1 MKWLWK
7 IYDSAVRMIASGMA
21 IACMS
26 SCVQEDM
33 PYDNVEEGLPVTTVL
48 SFRVP
53 QGNDVQV
60 STKAKLNDYSVISS
74 LYMFVYNADG
84 THCEDIIEVP
94 SSDITEKQNAGEYG
108 RYYTAKINT
117 TTGSKAIFA
126 VANYENVESW
136 VGHTDAGN
144 NISFR
149 EAITEL
155 GTRAMTEDL
164 KMSQIAGTIV
174 YLTDTYLNNGTTP
187 EYPTQQMIFTSD
199 IDGDK
204 ITFSTNGSTGQINLQ
219 RIVANVIFNIKN
231 GSFNDKIVSFN
242 PTYYQLFN
250 LPEGTRLGSK
260 RGIEENPS
268 EADADFYYDGTEQ
281 TLTKTSTEGVFT
293 FDFFIPENIQKEVS
307 GISNYHQ
314 RDEWNFNSETGD
326 NVGASN
332 DSKDFTYA
340 PDNATYIVIGG
351 EYAEYEKDKEGNQGR
366 LIYSGNTSYVIH
378 LGNMDESK
386 EEDKKGSLG
395 DFSVRRNWKYTYNI
409 TINGVSSIVNEAQGE
424 NLSNTNQG
432 AEPGAEGGIVDI
444 EDMTLSY
451 SLDAHYEQ
459 VLLSYNLSNIAKTME
474 GRDPDTDDNA
484 DGIPDIDELIG
495 KNLILYIESPFQEG
509 AVTKMPYLDY
519 VKAVKEN
526 KSEEDAKA
534 AYLEDADYKW
544 VEFWPQ
550 SSDTDLAGYPG
561 LSRWKNDGN
570 DIRPDSNDNERL
582 LDAYDVCVKL
592 GKAVKKI
599 WQHWYN
605 NRNAGNIDYSKALN
619 NGNYAEDDITVIYR
633 NGSWY
638 AYFTGF
644 VDEYYYTEY
653 PVTANGHTA
662 GEAVERWSE
671 FTNKSQR
678 RMMISMDIEVSPDG
692 NSTYSRA
699 HTNISQRSIQ
709 TFYDDD
715 TDEPITAFG
724 METFNETPRME
735 YGTPSN
741 SNWTYSDTDGRSNTL
756 TMLNVGNRG
765 ARDWDYYIDEAEN
778 GHKTSISGRR
788 TLDNAY
794 IDDNKAAFA
803 ACLSRNRDLNG
814 NGTIDIDEIRWYMP
828 SINEYIR
835 MGMGA
840 TAISNEAQLYFGD
853 KTELT
858 ETGYP
863 GNFLDDGALYYTSTY
878 NSNKTVFWAVE
889 KGSYGNQI
897 TGEDTAYDNGRYMI
911 RCVRLLPSDVDADL
925 QNFTDVPASVYKPTN
940 LRNGGGYFLDFR
952 GRLTPELFRQIPNT
966 YPYNFLQHN
975 EDSEYNRFYSAIIL
989 AKDYMD
995 TRWLSYDNNINAT
1008 LTELQNIGNNR
1019 TNPCANYHEDGEPA
1033 NAGWRLPNLAELTV
1047 LASNYNDFIYDGLP
1061 NGHQAL
1067 VPTCTQFSN
1076 QAVRQ
1081 AFYVNTRQMVT
1092 CGDDYDGRKPFY
1104 VRCVRDATAAELER
1118 YK

>member
-7 IYDSAVRMIASGMA
+7 IYDSAVRMVVSGMA
-21 IACMS
+21 IACIS

-33 PYDNVEEGLPVTTVL
+33 PYDNVEEGLPLTAVL

-53 QGNDVQV
+53 QGNDVQL
-60 STKAKLNDYSVISS
+60 STKAELNDYSVISS
-74 LYMFVYNADG
+74 LYLFVYNADG
-84 THCEDIIEVP
+84 THCEEIIEVP
-94 SSDITEKQNAGEYG
+94 SSDIKETQNADEYG

-149 EAITEL
+149 ETINDL
-155 GTRAMTEDL
+155 GTRAITEGL
-164 KMSQIAGTIV
+164 TMSQIAGTIV

-231 GSFNDKIVSFN
+231 GSFDDKIVSFN

-293 FDFFIPENIQKEVS
+293 FDFFIPENIQKEVNGLEYS
-307 GISNYHQ
+307 E
-314 RDEWNFNSETGD
+314 RDEWEFTAATGD
-326 NVGASN
+326 NPGENVGASN
-332 DSKDFTYA
+332 DSKDFTNA

-378 LGNMDESK
+378 LGNMDKANE
-386 EEDKKGSLG
+386 GSDG

-409 TINGVSSIVNEAQGE
+409 TINGVQNIVNEARGD
-424 NLSNTNQG
+424 NLSDTNQG
-432 AEPGAEGGIVDI
+432 VEPGAEGGIVNI
-444 EDMTLSY
+444 EEMTLSY

-459 VLLSYNLSNIAKTME
+459 VLLSYNLSNIAERIRTM
-474 GRDPDTDDNA
+474 GGTDPDTDDDG
-484 DGIPDIDELIG
+484 DGISDVDELIG
-495 KNLILYIESPFQEG
+495 NSLILYIESPFQDG
-509 AVTKMPYLDY
+509 AVTKIPYLDY

-526 KSEEDAKA
+526 IPEENAKA

-550 SSDTDLAGYPG
+550 NSNTDFASYPG
-561 LSRWKNDGN
+561 LPRWKNDGN
-570 DIRPDSNDNERL
+570 DIRPNSNDNEKL
-582 LDAYDVCVKL
+582 LDAYDVCVNL

-599 WQHWYN
+599 WQYLHD
-605 NRNAGNIDYSKALN
+605 GNSDYSKVWN
-619 NGNYAEDDITVIYR
+619 DGDYADDIIVRYS

-653 PVTANGHTA
+653 PVSANGHTA
-662 GEAVERWSE
+662 GEAVGRWSE
-671 FTNKSQR
+671 FTNKNQR

-741 SNWTYSDTDGRSNTL
+741 GTYSDTDGRSNSL
-756 TMLNVGNRG
+756 TMLNVGGWG
-765 ARDWDYYIDEAEN
+765 ARDWDYYINEAEN

-788 TLDNAY
+788 TLNDAY
-794 IDDNKAAFA
+794 KRQAAYA
-803 ACLSRNRDLNG
+803 ACLSRNRDLDGDG
-814 NGTIDIDEIRWYMP
+814 NIDIDEIRWYMP

-835 MGMGA
+835 IGMGA

-853 KTELT
+853 KNDLSDGT
-858 ETGYP
+858 YP
-863 GNFLDDGALYYTSTY
+863 GDFLDYGALYYTSTY
-878 NSNKTVFWAVE
+878 NSNNPSDPGRSHYKVVFWAVE
-889 KGSYGNQI
+889 KGSYGDQL
-897 TGEDTAYDNGRYMI
+897 TSYDGGRYMI
-911 RCVRLLPSDVDADL
+911 RCVRLLPSDVDTDL
-925 QNFTDVPASVYKPTN
+925 HDYDGVPASIYN
-940 LRNGGGYFLDFR
+940 LKETSEGNYFFDFR

-975 EDSEYNRFYSAIIL
+975 EDSEYNRFY
-989 AKDYMD
+989 YGMV
-995 TRWLSYDNNINAT
+995 LSRNYLTGTYNQYD
-1008 LTELQNIGNNR
+1008 LDELQNVGNNR
-1019 TNPCANYHEDGEPA
+1019 DNPCADYNEDGL
-1033 NAGWRLPNLAELTV
+1033 GWRLPNLAELTV
-1047 LASNYNDFIYDGLP
+1047 LASDYENFVNIEA
-1061 NGHQAL
+1061 N
-1067 VPTCTQFSN
+1067 VPCCTQFYN
-1076 QAVRQ
+1076 QDVRE
-1081 AFYVNTRQMVT
+1081 AFYINTSQMVT
-1092 CGDDYDGRKPFY
+1092 CHNGYGGNFTFQI
-1104 VRCVRDATAAELER
+1104 RCVRDATAAELER

>member
-1 MKWLWK
+1 M
-7 IYDSAVRMIASGMA
+7 VVSGMA
-21 IACMS
+21 IACIS

-33 PYDNVEEGLPVTTVL
+33 PCDNVEEGLPVTAVL

-53 QGNDVQV
+53 QGNDVQL
-60 STKAKLNDYSVISS
+60 STKAELNDYSVISS
-74 LYMFVYNADG
+74 LYLFVYNADG
-84 THCEDIIEVP
+84 THCEEIIEVP
-94 SSDITEKQNAGEYG
+94 SSDIKETQNAGKYG

-149 EAITEL
+149 ETINDL
-155 GTRAMTEDL
+155 GTRAITEGL
-164 KMSQIAGTIV
+164 TMSQIAGTIV

-231 GSFNDKIVSFN
+231 GSFDDKIVSFN
-242 PTYYQLFN
+242 PTHYQLFN

-293 FDFFIPENIQKEVS
+293 FDFFIPENIQKEVNGLEYS
-307 GISNYHQ
+307 E
-314 RDEWNFNSETGD
+314 RDEWEFTAATGD
-326 NVGASN
+326 NPGENVGASN
-332 DSKDFTYA
+332 DSKDFTNA

-378 LGNMDESK
+378 LGNMDKANE
-386 EEDKKGSLG
+386 GSDG

-409 TINGVSSIVNEAQGE
+409 TINGVQNIVNEARGD
-424 NLSNTNQG
+424 NLSDTNQG
-432 AEPGAEGGIVDI
+432 VEPGAEGGIVNI
-444 EDMTLSY
+444 EEMTLSY

-459 VLLSYNLSNIAKTME
+459 VLLSYNLSNIAERIRTM
-474 GRDPDTDDNA
+474 GGTDPDTDDDG
-484 DGIPDIDELIG
+484 DGISDVDELIG
-495 KNLILYIESPFQEG
+495 NSLILYIESPFQDG
-509 AVTKMPYLDY
+509 AVTKIPYLDY

-526 KSEEDAKA
+526 IPEENAKA

-550 SSDTDLAGYPG
+550 NSNTDFASYPG
-561 LSRWKNDGN
+561 LPRWKNDGN
-570 DIRPDSNDNERL
+570 DIRPNSNDNEKL
-582 LDAYDVCVKL
+582 LDAYDVCVNL

-599 WQHWYN
+599 WQYLHD
-605 NRNAGNIDYSKALN
+605 GNSDYSKVWN
-619 NGNYAEDDITVIYR
+619 DGDYADDIIVRYS

-653 PVTANGHTA
+653 PVSANGHTA
-662 GEAVERWSE
+662 GEAVGRWSE
-671 FTNKSQR
+671 FTNKNQR

-741 SNWTYSDTDGRSNTL
+741 GTYSDTDGRSNSL
-756 TMLNVGNRG
+756 TMLNVGGWG
-765 ARDWDYYIDEAEN
+765 ARDWDYYINEAEN

-788 TLDNAY
+788 TLNDAY
-794 IDDNKAAFA
+794 KRQAAYA
-803 ACLSRNRDLNG
+803 ACLSRNRDLDGDG
-814 NGTIDIDEIRWYMP
+814 NIDIDEIRWYMP

-835 MGMGA
+835 IGMGA

-853 KTELT
+853 KNDLSDGT
-858 ETGYP
+858 YP
-863 GNFLDDGALYYTSTY
+863 GDFLDYGALYYTSTY
-878 NSNKTVFWAVE
+878 NSNNPSDPGRSHYKVVFWAVE
-889 KGSYGNQI
+889 KGSYGDQL
-897 TGEDTAYDNGRYMI
+897 TSYDGGRYMI
-911 RCVRLLPSDVDADL
+911 RCVRLLPSDVDTDL
-925 QNFTDVPASVYKPTN
+925 HDYDGVPASIYN
-940 LRNGGGYFLDFR
+940 LKETSEGNYFFDFR

-975 EDSEYNRFYSAIIL
+975 EDSEYNRFY
-989 AKDYMD
+989 YGMV
-995 TRWLSYDNNINAT
+995 LSRNYLTGTYNQYD
-1008 LTELQNIGNNR
+1008 LDELQNVGNNR
-1019 TNPCANYHEDGEPA
+1019 DNPCADYNEDGL
-1033 NAGWRLPNLAELTV
+1033 GWRLPNLAELTV
-1047 LASNYNDFIYDGLP
+1047 LASDYENFVNIGA
-1061 NGHQAL
+1061 N
-1067 VPTCTQFSN
+1067 VPCCTQFYN
-1076 QAVRQ
+1076 QDVRE
-1081 AFYVNTRQMVT
+1081 AFYINTSQMVT
-1092 CGDDYDGRKPFY
+1092 CHNGYGGNFTFQI
-1104 VRCVRDATAAELER
+1104 RCVRDATAAELER

>member
-26 SCVQEDM
+26 SCVQEDL
-33 PYDNVEEGLPVTTVL
+33 PYGNVEEGLPVTAVL

-94 SSDITEKQNAGEYG
+94 SSDITETQNAGEYG

-149 EAITEL
+149 ETINDLGNRAITEGL
-155 GTRAMTEDL
+155 T
-164 KMSQIAGTIV
+164 MSQIAGTIV

-231 GSFNDKIVSFN
+231 GSFGDKIVSFT

-293 FDFFIPENIQKEVS
+293 FDFFIPENIQKEVEGLEYS
-307 GISNYHQ
+307 E
-314 RDEWNFNSETGD
+314 RDEWEFTAATGD
-326 NVGASN
+326 NPGENVGASN
-332 DSKDFTYA
+332 DSKDFTNA
-340 PDNATYIVIGG
+340 PENATYIVIGG

-378 LGNMDESK
+378 LGNMDKYNE
-386 EEDKKGSLG
+386 GSDG

-409 TINGVSSIVNEAQGE
+409 TINGVQNIVNEARGD
-424 NLSNTNQG
+424 NLSDTNQG
-432 AEPGAEGGIVDI
+432 VEPGAEGGIVNI
-444 EDMTLSY
+444 EEMTLSY

-459 VLLSYNLSNIAKTME
+459 VLLSYNLSNIAEQTM
-474 GRDPDTDDNA
+474 GGTDPDTDDDG
-484 DGIPDIDELIG
+484 DGISDVDELIG
-495 KNLILYIESPFQEG
+495 NSLILYIESPFQDG
-509 AVTKMPYLDY
+509 AVTKTPYIDY

-526 KSEEDAKA
+526 IPEDDAKT

-550 SSDTDLAGYPG
+550 PSNTDLARYPG
-561 LSRWKNDGN
+561 LPLWKNDGN
-570 DIRPDSNDNERL
+570 DIRPDSPDNEKL

-605 NRNAGNIDYSKALN
+605 NRTADNIDYSEAFDEWN
-619 NGNYAEDDITVIYR
+619 EDDITVIYR

-662 GEAVERWSE
+662 GEAVGRWSE

-715 TDEPITAFG
+715 TYEPITAFG

-756 TMLNVGNRG
+756 NMLNVGNSG
-765 ARDWDYYIDEAEN
+765 ALDWDDYINEAEN
-778 GHKTSISGRR
+778 GHRTSISGRR

-794 IDDNKAAFA
+794 NDDNKAAFA

-878 NSNKTVFWAVE
+878 NSNNPSDPGRTHYKVVFWAVE
-889 KGSYGNQI
+889 KGSYGDQL
-897 TGEDTAYDNGRYMI
+897 TSYDGGRYMI
-911 RCVRLLPSDVDADL
+911 RCVRLLPSDVDTDL
-925 QNFTDVPASVYKPTN
+925 HDYDGVPASIYN
-940 LRNGGGYFLDFR
+940 LKETSEGNYFFDFR

-975 EDSEYNRFYSAIIL
+975 EDSEYNRFY
-989 AKDYMD
+989 YGMV
-995 TRWLSYDNNINAT
+995 LSRNYLTGTYNQYD
-1008 LTELQNIGNNR
+1008 LDELQNVGNNR
-1019 TNPCANYHEDGEPA
+1019 DNPCADYNEDGL
-1033 NAGWRLPNLAELTV
+1033 GWRLPNLAELTV
-1047 LASNYNDFIYDGLP
+1047 LASDYENFVNIGA
-1061 NGHQAL
+1061 N
-1067 VPTCTQFSN
+1067 VPCCTQFYN
-1076 QAVRQ
+1076 QDVRE
-1081 AFYVNTRQMVT
+1081 AFYINTSQMVT
-1092 CGDDYDGRKPFY
+1092 CHNGYGGNFTFRI
-1104 VRCVRDATAAELER
+1104 RCVRDATAAELER

>member
-7 IYDSAVRMIASGMA
+7 IYDSAVRMVVSGMA
-21 IACMS
+21 IACIS

-33 PYDNVEEGLPVTTVL
+33 PCDNVEEGLPVTAVL

-53 QGNDVQV
+53 QGNDVQL
-60 STKAKLNDYSVISS
+60 STKAELNDYSVISS
-74 LYMFVYNADG
+74 LYLFVYNADG
-84 THCEDIIEVP
+84 THCEEIIEVP
-94 SSDITEKQNAGEYG
+94 SSDIKETQNAGKYG

-149 EAITEL
+149 ETINDL
-155 GTRAMTEDL
+155 GTRAITEGL
-164 KMSQIAGTIV
+164 TMSQIAGTIV

-231 GSFNDKIVSFN
+231 GSFDDKIVSFN
-242 PTYYQLFN
+242 PTHYQLFN

-293 FDFFIPENIQKEVS
+293 FDFFIPENIQKEVNGLEYS
-307 GISNYHQ
+307 E
-314 RDEWNFNSETGD
+314 RDEWEFTAATGD
-326 NVGASN
+326 NPGENVGASN
-332 DSKDFTYA
+332 DSKDFTNA

-378 LGNMDESK
+378 LGNMDKANE
-386 EEDKKGSLG
+386 GSDG

-409 TINGVSSIVNEAQGE
+409 TINGVQNIVNEARGD
-424 NLSNTNQG
+424 NLSDTNQG
-432 AEPGAEGGIVDI
+432 VEPGAEGGIVNI
-444 EDMTLSY
+444 EEMTLSY

-459 VLLSYNLSNIAKTME
+459 VLLSYNLSNIAERIRTM
-474 GRDPDTDDNA
+474 GGTDPDTDDDG
-484 DGIPDIDELIG
+484 DGISDVDELIG
-495 KNLILYIESPFQEG
+495 NSLILYIESPFQDG
-509 AVTKMPYLDY
+509 AVTKIPYLDY

-526 KSEEDAKA
+526 IPEENAKA

-550 SSDTDLAGYPG
+550 NSNTDFASYPG
-561 LSRWKNDGN
+561 LPRWKNDGN
-570 DIRPDSNDNERL
+570 DIRPNSNDNEKL
-582 LDAYDVCVKL
+582 LDAYDVCVNL

-599 WQHWYN
+599 WQYLHD
-605 NRNAGNIDYSKALN
+605 GNSDYSKVWN
-619 NGNYAEDDITVIYR
+619 DGDYADDIIVRYS

-653 PVTANGHTA
+653 PVSANGHTA
-662 GEAVERWSE
+662 GEAVGRWSE
-671 FTNKSQR
+671 FTNKNQR

-741 SNWTYSDTDGRSNTL
+741 GTYSDTDGRSNSL
-756 TMLNVGNRG
+756 TMLNVGGWG
-765 ARDWDYYIDEAEN
+765 ARDWDYYINEAEN

-788 TLDNAY
+788 TLNDAY
-794 IDDNKAAFA
+794 KRQAAYA
-803 ACLSRNRDLNG
+803 ACLSRNRDLDGDG
-814 NGTIDIDEIRWYMP
+814 NIDIDEIRWYMP

-835 MGMGA
+835 IGMGA

-853 KTELT
+853 KNDLSDGT
-858 ETGYP
+858 YP
-863 GNFLDDGALYYTSTY
+863 GDFLDYGALYYTSTY
-878 NSNKTVFWAVE
+878 NSNNPSDPGRSHYKVVFWAVE
-889 KGSYGNQI
+889 KGSYGDQL
-897 TGEDTAYDNGRYMI
+897 TSYDGGRYMI
-911 RCVRLLPSDVDADL
+911 RCVRLLPSDVDTDL
-925 QNFTDVPASVYKPTN
+925 HDYDGVPASIYN
-940 LRNGGGYFLDFR
+940 LKETSEGNYFFDFR

-975 EDSEYNRFYSAIIL
+975 EDSEYNRFY
-989 AKDYMD
+989 YGMV
-995 TRWLSYDNNINAT
+995 LSRNYLTGTYNQYD
-1008 LTELQNIGNNR
+1008 LDELQNVGNNR
-1019 TNPCANYHEDGEPA
+1019 DNPCADYNEDGL
-1033 NAGWRLPNLAELTV
+1033 GWRLPNLAELTV
-1047 LASNYNDFIYDGLP
+1047 LASDYENFVNIGA
-1061 NGHQAL
+1061 N
-1067 VPTCTQFSN
+1067 VPCCTQFYN
-1076 QAVRQ
+1076 QDVRE
-1081 AFYVNTRQMVT
+1081 AFYINTSQMVT
-1092 CGDDYDGRKPFY
+1092 CHNGYGGNFTFQI
-1104 VRCVRDATAAELER
+1104 RCVRDATAAELER